1 MEQVKFSSKTKFYEK
16 NPTCFIASL
25 AEKEKKKKGRPM
37 ISDKPLKNLTLRI
50 SEEELEKLNKTAQA
64 QKKTKSAIIRDFISS
79 L

>member
-1 MEQVKFSSKTKFYEK
+1 MKKSSA
-16 NPTCFIASL
+16 CFIASL
-25 AEKEKKKKGRPM
+25 TVEKKRKVGRPM

>member
-1 MEQVKFSSKTKFYEK
+1 M
-16 NPTCFIASL
+16 
-25 AEKEKKKKGRPM
+25 
-37 ISDKPLKNLTLRI
+37 I